1 MVDGIRAVIVWING
15 AFGSGKTTV
24 ATEVH
29 RRLPGSML
37 YDPEMVGFF
46 LGHVVPES
54 DSGDFQDLPIWRTM
68 VGDLAQALVRHYGGP
83 LVVPMTVVDPGYL
96 DEIVGPVRAAGIT
109 VHLFALDVAT
119 PGVPWI
125 EQAHVYA
132 ATPVGADLAIILPDS
147 PWPAVVVHAAAAAA
161 ITDTVPIT
169 SPPFFGSIEPSLAE
183 MPQQCPI
190 LWHTRVLPH

>member
-109 VHLFALDVAT
+109 VHLFALDVA
-119 PGVPWI
+119 
-125 EQAHVYA
+125 A
-132 ATPVGADLAIILPDS
+132 ATLRERITAQVMAPDDADDDARIRRWRLDQVDRCVAGLTSHDLGTPVSNEGRTPDEVAAGIVA
-147 PWPAVVVHAAAAAA
+147 AV
-161 ITDTVPIT
+161 
-169 SPPFFGSIEPSLAE
+169 G
-183 MPQQCPI
+183 
-190 LWHTRVLPH
+190 